1 MKNIWNKILLMV
13 MMATVLCSM
22 FAVSAFAAGPGG
34 GENSGTINSEAVV
47 AAEAGDVAGAVE
59 DTWNAAKGQIKQV
72 VNNVVFPII
81 DLILAVLFF
90 TKVAMAYM
98 DYRKHGQFE
107 WAPPAILLATIILSL
122 TCPRYIWNIL
132 GM

>member
-1 MKNIWNKILLMV
+1 MKKTRNKILLILMLSLI
-13 MMATVLCSM
+13 MCSM
-22 FAVSAFAAGPGG
+22 FAVSVFAA
-34 GENSGTINSEAVV
+34 ET
-47 AAEAGDVAGAVE
+47 GDVAGAVE

-107 WAPPAILLATIILSL
+107 WAPPAILLATLIFSL
-122 TCPRYIWNIL
+122 TCPLYIWNIL